1 MPPGSSAPDT
11 VIIAITT
18 VREEMSHVGPLSRD
32 VFLDTFL
39 YEHIRAPEEV
49 LSMID
54 LIEYFNRE
62 SSPDS
67 DNLEDD
73 MALRL
78 AFTGTRWMS

>member
-11 VIIAITT
+11 VTIATTT
-18 VREEMSHVGPLSRD
+18 VTEEMSHAGPLSRD
-32 VFLDTFL
+32 LFLDTFL

-62 SSPDS
+62 SSPDN
-67 DNLEDD
+67 DNLEDGV
-73 MALRL
+73 ALRL
-78 AFTGTRWMS
+78 AVTGTRWMS